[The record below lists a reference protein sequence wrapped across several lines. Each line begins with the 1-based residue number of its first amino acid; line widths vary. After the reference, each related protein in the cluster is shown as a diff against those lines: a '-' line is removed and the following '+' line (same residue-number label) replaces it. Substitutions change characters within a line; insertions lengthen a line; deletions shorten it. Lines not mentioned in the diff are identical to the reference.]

1 MDAPKKKVKK
11 PGRFKRE
18 CVKCKKPFSTH
29 STNRESC
36 HVCVPKCIA
45 IHHFDRA
52 KKTTEIN
59 KTSSTNSVFVRV
71 K

>member
-1 MDAPKKKVKK
+1 MNTPKKKVKE
-11 PGRFKRE
+11 PGRFKLN
-18 CVKCKKPFSTH
+18 CVKCGKEFSTH
-29 STNRESC
+29 STNRDSC
-36 HVCVPKCIA
+36 EACVAKCVA

-52 KKTTEIN
+52 KKAVEIN